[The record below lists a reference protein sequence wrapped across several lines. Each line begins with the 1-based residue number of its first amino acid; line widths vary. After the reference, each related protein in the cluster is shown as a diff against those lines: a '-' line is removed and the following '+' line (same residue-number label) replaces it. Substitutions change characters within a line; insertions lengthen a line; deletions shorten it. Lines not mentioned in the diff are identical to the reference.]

1 MNSSAS
7 KVIKHREF
15 RWEGIEVKAYKSD
28 GAPYKDVTRQTL
40 LGEGPG
46 EESLNF
52 VTRYF
57 EIQPGGYSTFEVHRH
72 PHAVIVLR
80 GRGEV
85 QLGNRCHAIG
95 PFDVVYVA
103 PETEH
108 QFRASG
114 SEPLGFL
121 CVVDRTRDRPRV
133 VGQDISSSQRE
144 SA

>member
-7 KVIKHREF
+7 KVIKHRGF
-15 RWEGIEVKAYKSD
+15 RWEGIGVKVYKSD
-28 GAPYKDVTRQTL
+28 GGPYKDVTRQTL
-40 LGEGPG
+40 LGDGPG

-57 EIQPGGYSTFEVHRH
+57 EIQPGGYSTFEVHQH
-72 PHAVIVLR
+72 PHAVFVLR
-80 GRGEV
+80 GNGEV
-85 QLGNRCHAIG
+85 QLGRQRHAIV

-108 QFRASG
+108 QFRATG

-133 VGQDISSSQRE
+133 VARERNSS
-144 SA
+144 